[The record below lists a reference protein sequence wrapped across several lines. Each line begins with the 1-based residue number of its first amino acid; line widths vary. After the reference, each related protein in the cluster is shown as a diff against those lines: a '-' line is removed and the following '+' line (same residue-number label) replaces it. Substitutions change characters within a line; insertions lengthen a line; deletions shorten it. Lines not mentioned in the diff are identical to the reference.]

1 MAQDLP
7 PFLKEKGRSIE
18 YTGSSTLILIVPEK
32 YFDCGMAE
40 IVGQN
45 ILLFGVVNYTF
56 QTKDGKLGALQLLDI
71 PTRFLTKPS
80 EVEKLKSAK
89 LLSTSEELDYR
100 LLKYTNGDIFAVE
113 SEVPEEIENVE
124 SFMSL
129 FVINGHIP
137 NTIPYDKLQSL
148 FIENMA
154 ANGNSYGVNLQI
166 FGIMISELCRSKSD
180 INVPF
185 RLSGNADMHAYK
197 SLSVKNI
204 PKYISAYSSLGSD
217 DFIYSLIAA
226 TMNKN
231 QVGSPLEKVM
241 MGGK

>member
-1 MAQDLP
+1 
-7 PFLKEKGRSIE
+7 
-18 YTGSSTLILIVPEK
+18 
-32 YFDCGMAE
+32 
-40 IVGQN
+40 
-45 ILLFGVVNYTF
+45 
-56 QTKDGKLGALQLLDI
+56 
-71 PTRFLTKPS
+71 
-80 EVEKLKSAK
+80 
-89 LLSTSEELDYR
+89 
-100 LLKYTNGDIFAVE
+100 
-113 SEVPEEIENVE
+113 
-124 SFMSL
+124 
-129 FVINGHIP
+129 
-137 NTIPYDKLQSL
+137 
-148 FIENMA
+148 MA

-217 DFIYSLIAA
+217 DFTYSLIAA